1 MPNSQF
7 IRLNQSLGQ
16 AKVAALIPAAIDINL
31 RDRIGGVGSGRGGL
45 GELPHLTPPPVSA
58 PPVPVTPPA
67 PVPPANTPA
76 TRLQVLL
83 ASIPRAEDGHI
94 ITAEYHN
101 ALRSA
106 LLAIADQFNIGLADL
121 SFARTFA
128 PAFLPIETIPYW
140 TLRSGIAY
148 LSLEDADAEALRF
161 KAKRSAEDAARATT
175 SANTFCQDS
184 LTVAATIRSDFLKN
198 SLQAAVDGTRAARE
212 KAATAFATIDE
223 PASATNLTAASASAT
238 VAAAAIQKA
247 LTTIRSQRE
256 VDLFEPPTVRTL
268 DAAAKTLNNAV
279 IQTRLA
285 LDSLRLAL
293 DALAALAVGQR
304 PDRPSSCRGWLP
316 LQLPDGAGIQGFIVA
331 GSKVGAAVQFDIS
344 LVRQNITDS
353 SELVLATRS
362 LTSAD
367 ESFSEATPIST
378 GVSPT
383 DAVVDNSRFKYLL
396 TAEAAIGAGAR
407 VQINAVQVA
416 CSQ

>member
-1 MPNSQF
+1 MAKSQF
-7 IRLNQSLGQ
+7 IRINQPAGQ
-16 AKVAALIPAAIDINL
+16 AKVAALIPAAIDVKL
-31 RDRIGGVGSGRGGL
+31 RDRIGGVGGGRGGL
-45 GELPHLTPPPVSA
+45 GDVPTPTPPPVSA
-58 PPVPVTPPA
+58 PPAPVTPPA
-67 PVPPANTPA
+67 PVPPANAPA

-83 ASIPRAEDGHI
+83 AAIPRAEDGHI

-128 PAFLPIETIPYW
+128 PAFLPIETFANW

-161 KAKRSAEDAARATT
+161 NAKRSAEDAARATT
-175 SANTFCQDS
+175 SANTLCQDS
-184 LTVAATIRSDFLKN
+184 LNVAANIRSDFLKN
-198 SLQAAVDGTRAARE
+198 SLQAAVDGTRVARE
-212 KAATAFATIDE
+212 KAATAFSTIDE

-238 VAAAAIQKA
+238 VAAATIQKA
-247 LTTIRSQRE
+247 LAAISSQRRN
-256 VDLFEPPTVRTL
+256 DQFDPPTVRIL

-285 LDSLRLAL
+285 LDSLRLAQ
-293 DALAALAVGQR
+293 DSLAALAVGQR
-304 PDRPSSCRGWLP
+304 PDRPSTCRGWLP
-316 LQLPDGAGIQGFIVA
+316 LQLPDGAGVQGFIVA
-331 GSKVGAAVQFDIS
+331 GSKVGTAAQFDIS
-344 LVRQNITDS
+344 LVRQSITDS

-362 LTSAD
+362 LTAD
-367 ESFSEATPIST
+367 DDSFSEATPIST

-407 VQINAVQVA
+407 VQINAIQVA